1 MAASIAGKRRAASRA
16 IFQNQ
21 APSASAASHRQRP
34 AIDFRPYFRYGES
47 NLAHVKDAIRV
58 TAAGGASAV
67 PAGGGSSLLLPGGF
81 GHQPAGTMTGARGAR
96 CNRDRRQA
104 GVPCQSFGACPAKP
118 GPKLSLGMHE
128 SLGREPRWNAGRRA
142 YPLTRMRAA
151 ARKAAVVTEQRLTAF
166 RFLFLSLV
174 ARMKRSEIRGRS

>member
-21 APSASAASHRQRP
+21 APSATSAASHRQRP
-34 AIDFRPYFRYGES
+34 AIDFRPYFRYDES

-58 TAAGGASAV
+58 TAAGEASAV

-104 GVPCQSFGACPAKP
+104 GDPCRTLVLAPR
-118 GPKLSLGMHE
+118 SL
-128 SLGREPRWNAGRRA
+128 
-142 YPLTRMRAA
+142 
-151 ARKAAVVTEQRLTAF
+151 AR
-166 RFLFLSLV
+166 S
-174 ARMKRSEIRGRS
+174 